1 MYQDE
6 EEKDDGEAK
15 EISTPT
21 HWSKL
26 DPKTMKVTLKKIV
39 FNLKSLNRGREWG
52 QCFVFFQIRA
62 IKNEVHW
69 FCIFYIV
76 FVYIKIK

>member
-39 FNLKSLNRGREWG
+39 FNLKSLNRSREW
-52 QCFVFFQIRA
+52 
-62 IKNEVHW
+62 
-69 FCIFYIV
+69 
-76 FVYIKIK
+76 

>member
-1 MYQDE
+1 MTFFVYQDE

-26 DPKTMKVTLKKIV
+26 DPKSMKVTLQ
-39 FNLKSLNRGREWG
+39 WG
-52 QCFVFFQIRA
+52 DACCEISQRD
-62 IKNEVHW
+62 
-69 FCIFYIV
+69 
-76 FVYIKIK
+76 